1 MFQVCEVW
9 RRGEA
14 PLYFTQMESVVTT
27 VETVIAE
34 TVIAETVI
42 AETVI
47 AETVI
52 VETMVCWLMR

>member
-47 AETVI
+47 